1 MLAALELMADK
12 TERTLFS
19 PSLKVSNRVA
29 QAAFA
34 RGLIVRPLGISDIVG
49 FAPPLVA
56 TRADIDEIIGITR
69 QALHAASEDLS
80 VSG

>member
-1 MLAALELMADK
+1 MAGK
-12 TERTLFS
+12 TERTPFA
-19 PSLKVSNRVA
+19 PSLKLSNRVA
-29 QAAFA
+29 QAALA
-34 RGLIVRPLGISDIVG
+34 RGLIVRPLGINDIIG

-69 QALHAASEDLS
+69 QALHAVSEDFP